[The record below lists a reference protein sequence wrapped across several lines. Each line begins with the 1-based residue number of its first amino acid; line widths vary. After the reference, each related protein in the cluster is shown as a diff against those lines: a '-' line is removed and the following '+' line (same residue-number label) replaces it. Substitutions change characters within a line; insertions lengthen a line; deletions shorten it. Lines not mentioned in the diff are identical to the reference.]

1 MTGDK
6 NLLMDAPLSPSHL
19 KHIIFADKGKS
30 QVLGLGKVAIT
41 KDRHMDKVMLVE
53 SLGYNL
59 MSVSMLCDLDMV
71 VVFGKYRCV
80 VIMEADNSKVFE
92 GFRRGDLYIV
102 DFSTGPQPAVC
113 LLAKASEGWLWHRR
127 LGHAGMRN
135 LHTLAKKKHVI
146 GIENV
151 KFLKDHLC
159 GACEAGK
166 MTKAKHPA
174 KTVMTTT
181 RPFELLHMDLFGPN
195 HYSVVS
201 NDASQYGF
209 VIVDDYS
216 RYTWVHIVTYKHE
229 VQEVFKRFSSRA
241 STNFGVKI
249 KHIRSDNGT
258 EFKNSGL
265 DDYLDEL
272 GITHELS
279 APYTP
284 QQNGVV
290 ERKNR
295 TLVEMARTMLDEY
308 KTPRRFWI
316 DAIDT
321 ACHIINRVYLH
332 KFFKKTA
339 YELLTDKKPNVSYF
353 KVFGAKCWI
362 RDPHHN
368 SKFAPKAHEGFM
380 LGYGKDSH
388 TYRVFNN
395 VLHKVVETVD
405 VRFDETNGSQRE
417 HLPSVIDEPEPEDS
431 IKFKATEDVIPTEES
446 AEEFIPEHEERRANA
461 PEEIAKENGAEEN
474 TPEGNADQI
483 PRRQPAHP
491 RAAKEVQVEKIIDDI
506 EAPGPLTRSKAS
518 HLSNFCG
525 HYAFVSITEPTKVD
539 EAFLE
544 PEWIQAMQEELHQF
558 ELNNVWEL
566 VKRPDPHKHNII
578 GTKWIYRNKQDENG
592 LVVRNKARLVA
603 QGYTQVEGIDFDETF
618 APVARLEA
626 IRILLAYANHHD
638 ITLYQ
643 MDVKSAFLN
652 GKLEEEVYV
661 AQPPGFEDPKHP
673 DKVFRLNKALYG
685 LKQAPRAWYDTLKEF
700 LMKKGFKPGSLDPTL
715 FTKSYDGE
723 LFVCQIYVDDIIF
736 GCTDQ
741 RYSDEFAYM
750 MSEEYQ
756 MSMMGEL
763 KFFLGLQIRQQRN
776 GIFIS
781 QEKYL
786 KDVLRKFGMQDCK
799 GVKIPMPTNGHLC
812 TDENG
817 IDFDHKVYRSMIGSL
832 LYLCASRPD
841 IMLSVCMCARFQATP
856 KESHHKAVKHI
867 LRYLAHTPTLG
878 LWYPKGS
885 AFDLIGYS
893 DSDYAGD
900 RVDRK
905 STSGTCHFLGRSLVC
920 WSSKKQNCVSL
931 STAEA
936 EYIAAG
942 SCCAQLLW
950 MKQTLKDY
958 GVNMKNV
965 PLFCDNES
973 AIKIAHNPVQ
983 HSKTKHI
990 QIRHHFLRD
999 HVVKEDIDIIHVN
1012 TEEQLADIFTKP
1024 LDEKR
1029 FSKLRCE
1036 LNILESSNV
1045 L

>member
-1 MTGDK
+1 M
-6 NLLMDAPLSPSHL
+6 
-19 KHIIFADKGKS
+19 
-30 QVLGLGKVAIT
+30 
-41 KDRHMDKVMLVE
+41 
-53 SLGYNL
+53 
-59 MSVSMLCDLDMV
+59 
-71 VVFGKYRCV
+71 
-80 VIMEADNSKVFE
+80 
-92 GFRRGDLYIV
+92 
-102 DFSTGPQPAVC
+102 
-113 LLAKASEGWLWHRR
+113 
-127 LGHAGMRN
+127 
-135 LHTLAKKKHVI
+135 
-146 GIENV
+146 
-151 KFLKDHLC
+151 
-159 GACEAGK
+159 
-166 MTKAKHPA
+166 
-174 KTVMTTT
+174 
-181 RPFELLHMDLFGPN
+181 
-195 HYSVVS
+195 
-201 NDASQYGF
+201 
-209 VIVDDYS
+209 
-216 RYTWVHIVTYKHE
+216 
-229 VQEVFKRFSSRA
+229 
-241 STNFGVKI
+241 
-249 KHIRSDNGT
+249 
-258 EFKNSGL
+258 
-265 DDYLDEL
+265 
-272 GITHELS
+272 
-279 APYTP
+279 
-284 QQNGVV
+284 
-290 ERKNR
+290 
-295 TLVEMARTMLDEY
+295 
-308 KTPRRFWI
+308 
-316 DAIDT
+316 
-321 ACHIINRVYLH
+321 
-332 KFFKKTA
+332 
-339 YELLTDKKPNVSYF
+339 
-353 KVFGAKCWI
+353 
-362 RDPHHN
+362 
-368 SKFAPKAHEGFM
+368 
-380 LGYGKDSH
+380 
-388 TYRVFNN
+388 
-395 VLHKVVETVD
+395 
-405 VRFDETNGSQRE
+405 
-417 HLPSVIDEPEPEDS
+417 
-431 IKFKATEDVIPTEES
+431 
-446 AEEFIPEHEERRANA
+446 
-461 PEEIAKENGAEEN
+461 
-474 TPEGNADQI
+474 
-483 PRRQPAHP
+483 
-491 RAAKEVQVEKIIDDI
+491 QVEKIIDDI

-566 VKRPDPHKHNII
+566 VKRPDPRKHNII

-885 AFDLIGYS
+885 AFDLVGYS

-942 SCCAQLLW
+942 SCCAKLLW
-950 MKQTLKDY
+950 MKRTLKDY
-958 GVNMKNV
+958 GINVKNV
-965 PLFCDNES
+965 SLYCNNES

-999 HVVKEDIDIIHVN
+999 HVLKGDISIGHASTED
-1012 TEEQLADIFTKP
+1012 QLADIFTKP